1 MGLALGRGV
10 GCNRVEDYLGREND
24 ELVSLAVQVETYQG
38 AGGDGSGVD
47 TAQIAATEGDA
58 VFVGP
63 RTWPSLGLIGQ
74 QGHPRVVEAVHAA
87 ITAVRRAG
95 SLSLVEG

>member
-1 MGLALGRGV
+1 M
-10 GCNRVEDYLGREND
+10 EDYLGREND
-24 ELVSLAVQVETYQG
+24 ELVSLAVQVETDQG

-47 TAQIAATEGDA
+47 TAQIAATEGGRRVRGASDLA
-58 VFVGP
+58 A
-63 RTWPSLGLIGQ
+63 SLGLIGQ